1 MPEIGEGHDPAALH
15 RLCARLGIATD
26 YHDIWGHRH
35 RVAQQDLAALLQA
48 FGIDCAADLHAIDEA
63 MDRQAW
69 SQALPPVVAVS
80 AGQGDWTV
88 LLRLPAGWE
97 RVHWRLEEEGGA
109 IHEGQVDVEA
119 MTEAARG
126 QACDGARTQR
136 RLHLALRLPPGYH
149 RLSVGDLPGHT
160 RVVCAPARGW
170 EPPALQGG
178 GRVWGP
184 SVQLYALRSQ
194 RNWGMGDFTD
204 LAALVAQSAARGAG
218 IVGLN
223 PLHALFAHNP
233 AHISPYSPSSRRH
246 LNVLYIDVEQVTGWA
261 DCEPARR
268 RVRSSDFQERL
279 ALLRQ
284 AAMVDYPGVAA
295 AKFEILELLW
305 TEFRE
310 RHLQA
315 DGAPASREGEAF
327 AAFVRA
333 AGEPL
338 RHHGLFEALQAS
350 FHAADPQTWGWPVWP
365 QAYRDP
371 ASAQVAAF
379 EREHPD
385 RVGFHQFLQWQARL
399 QLARVARDA
408 RALGMGV
415 GLYLDLAVS
424 VDRAGSDAWSAQDVF
439 ALEAG
444 VGAPPDDFNASGQA
458 WGLPPLR
465 PDRLRQR
472 GHDVFIEVLRANMRG
487 VGALRIDHVM
497 ALMRLFWIPPGL
509 TPREGAY
516 VHYPLDELL
525 AIVALE
531 SERNQCMVIGEDLGT
546 VADEVRE
553 ALSRSGV
560 LSYRLLY
567 FERDGQG
574 GFKAPAQYPRQALVA
589 ASTHDLP
596 TLAGWWRSH
605 DLQLRQ
611 SLALFPDPTLLA
623 RQLLER
629 AQDRIRLLLA
639 VQREG
644 LLDAKDVAAAAGCA
658 VPPPS
663 VVSAV
668 HAWLARAPS
677 AVMMVQLEDVLGM
690 PEQANLP
697 GTTDQHPNWRR
708 KLALGLK
715 ALETDERWNL
725 LAQALRAERPQSAT
739 AHEPVQARI
748 PRATYRL
755 QLNKDFGFDDA
766 IRVLPY
772 LERLGVSHVYC
783 SPVQRSRAGSTHG
796 YDVVAHHEVNPELGG
811 EAGLRRL
818 VAALRGRDMG
828 LLLDMV
834 PNHMGVW
841 GDDNA
846 WWLDVLE
853 NGPASVYAQHFDI
866 DWQPLDPEL
875 AGKVLMPLL
884 GGPYGEVLARG
895 ELVLRFDE
903 AGGAFAVQYFEHR
916 LPLAPE
922 TYVQLLG
929 PARARL
935 ADPDLADRLASLATA
950 FGHLPQRQ
958 GATAAQCAERD
969 RDKELLK
976 SRLARLVAREPA
988 VAEAIAAVIASF
1000 NAQGPRDALDALMA
1014 AQAWRPAFW
1023 RVASDEVNYRRFFDI
1038 GGLAAIRIERDEVF
1052 EATHGFALDLAA
1064 RGDVDGLRI
1073 DHPDGLYD
1081 PAGYFRKLQEGYARR
1096 LGMALPAHDNQGR
1109 PVRPLY
1115 VVAEKI
1121 AAGHE
1126 DIPEA
1131 WHVHG
1136 TTGYRFANVVN
1147 AVMVDTTAER
1157 SMLHT
1162 WRRFTGE
1169 QRGFAEVARRS
1180 RIAIMRSALA
1190 SELHG
1195 LSTQLLRIARGDR
1208 RTRDYTLNGLR
1219 RALTEV
1225 TACLPV
1231 YRTYLLEGSAS
1242 PQDRHF
1248 VQWAV
1253 RDALTHSEEDD
1264 LSVFDFIQRCL
1275 LGEVLPDAPAALA
1288 AQVRRFAARFQQFSS
1303 PVAAKGVE
1311 DTAFYRWFALAS
1323 LNEVGGEPA
1332 QFGMTVAQ
1340 FHAASADRGL
1350 RWPHTMLATSTH
1362 DHKRSE
1368 DVRNRIDVLSEMPGA
1383 WRLASRRWRAMN
1395 QALRERLV
1403 ARGAPPD
1410 APSALHEY
1418 LLYQTLLG
1426 TWPGAHSADA
1436 LYAGRLAAYMRKAA
1450 RESKLRTR
1458 WTQPDE
1464 AYEAALEAFVRGLL
1478 DPAQSA
1484 PFLSEVSELGQRLAG
1499 WGALNSVSTTLL
1511 KHASPGVPDTY
1522 QGHEAMALTLV
1533 DPDNRQP
1540 VDYAGLARELDAL
1553 EALGSAAG
1561 ATLGAAPADGRAK
1574 LWVARQLLDLRR
1586 REPQLLQLGHYQPLA
1601 CAGPQHE
1608 HLIAFARQWQGR
1620 LLVAITGRLWS
1631 QLPVATGQ
1639 APLGVAAWA
1648 DTRVETG
1655 LPEGTRLLNLLDGQV
1670 VQVRQGCIAVAE
1682 AFARFPGA
1690 ALVPADG

>member
-1 MPEIGEGHDPAALH
+1 MAEGAHDPAALQ
-15 RLCARLGIATD
+15 RLCARLGIATE

-35 RVAQQDLAALLQA
+35 PVAPGNLSALLQA
-48 FGIDCAADLHAIDEA
+48 FGIGPGADLQAAEQHLDLAAA
-63 MDRQAW
+63 MRP
-69 SQALPPVVAVS
+69 LPPVVAVR
-80 AGQGDWTV
+80 AGQADGSVT
-88 LLRLPAGWE
+88 LRLAAGHGE
-97 RVHWRLEEEGGA
+97 VHWRLEEEGGA
-109 IHEGQVDVEA
+109 VHEGRVPA
-119 MTEAARG
+119 IGLAGATPHGGAAEV
-126 QACDGARTQR
+126 
-136 RLHLALRLPPGYH
+136 RLPLEVALPPGYH
-149 RLSVGDLPGHT
+149 RFSVAGLPGHT
-160 RVVCAPARGW
+160 CVVSAPARGW
-170 EPPALQGG
+170 EPPALHDG
-178 GRVWGP
+178 GRTWGP
-184 SVQLYALRSQ
+184 AVQLYALRSP
-194 RNWGMGDFTD
+194 RNWGIGDFTD
-204 LAALVAQSAARGAG
+204 LATLVAQAAARGAG

-246 LNVLYIDVEQVTGWA
+246 LNVLYIDVEAVTGWA
-261 DCEPARR
+261 ECEQARR
-268 RVRSSDFQERL
+268 RVRSAEFQQRL
-279 ALLRQ
+279 ARLRESPL
-284 AAMVDYPGVAA
+284 VDYPGVAA

-305 TEFRE
+305 AAFHE
-310 RHLQA
+310 RHLRH
-315 DGAPASREGEAF
+315 GGGPASREGEAF
-327 AAFVRA
+327 VAFVRES
-333 AGEPL
+333 GEPL
-338 RHHGLFEALQAS
+338 RGHALFEALQAS
-350 FHAADPQTWGWPVWP
+350 FHAADPQVWGWPVWP
-365 QAYRDP
+365 EPYRDP

-379 EREHPD
+379 EREHAD
-385 RVGFHQFLQWQARL
+385 RVGFHQFLQWQARM
-399 QLARVARDA
+399 QLDRAARDA
-408 RALGMGV
+408 RALGMAV

-424 VDRAGSDAWSAQDVF
+424 VDRAGSDAWDAQDVF
-439 ALEAG
+439 ALDAG

-465 PDRLRQR
+465 PDRLRER
-472 GHDVFIEVLRANMRG
+472 GHDLFIEVLRANMRG

-516 VHYPLDELL
+516 VHYPLDEML

-531 SERNQCMVIGEDLGT
+531 SARNRCLVIGEDLGT
-546 VADEVRE
+546 VAQEVRE
-553 ALSRSGV
+553 GLSRTGV

-567 FERDGQG
+567 FERDHEG

-596 TLAGWWRSH
+596 TLAGWWGSH

-611 SLALFPDPTLLA
+611 SLGLFPDPALLE

-644 LLDAKDVAAAAGCA
+644 LLDAGEVAAAAGCA
-658 VPPPS
+658 SPPP
-663 VVSAV
+663 AV
-668 HAWLARAPS
+668 ARAVQAWLARTPS

-708 KLALGLK
+708 KLALDLH
-715 ALETDERWNL
+715 AMEDDTRW
-725 LAQALRAERPQSAT
+725 QAISDVLRAERPAQGSPG
-739 AHEPVQARI
+739 EPVQARI

-755 QLNKDFGFDDA
+755 QLHRDFGFDDA
-766 IRVLPY
+766 LRILPY
-772 LERLGVSHVYC
+772 LDRLGVSHVYC
-783 SPVQRSRAGSTHG
+783 SPVQRARAGSTHG
-796 YDVVAHHEVNPELGG
+796 YDVVAHDQVNPELGG
-811 EAGLRRL
+811 EEGLRRFVAGLRE
-818 VAALRGRDMG
+818 RGMG

-853 NGPASVYAQHFDI
+853 NGPASVFAQHFDI
-866 DWQPLDPEL
+866 DWQPLNPDL
-875 AGKVLMPLL
+875 AGKVLVPLL

-903 AGGAFAVQYFEHR
+903 ARGSFAVHYYEHR

-922 TYVQLLG
+922 TYPRLLD
-929 PARARL
+929 PARSRL
-935 ADPDLADRLASLATA
+935 ADPDLADRLGSLATA
-950 FGHLPQRQ
+950 LGHLPGRDAPDPKQR
-958 GATAAQCAERD
+958 AERD

-976 SRLARLVAREPA
+976 ARLARLVAREPA
-988 VAEAIAAVIASF
+988 VAEAIAGAVARF
-1000 NAQGPRDALDALMA
+1000 NAAGPRDSLDALITT
-1014 AQAWRPAFW
+1014 QAWRPAYW
-1023 RVASDEVNYRRFFDI
+1023 RVAGDEVNYRRFFDV
-1038 GGLAAIRIERDEVF
+1038 GGLAAIRIENDAVF

-1096 LGMALPAHDNQGR
+1096 LGMALPPQDHEGR
-1109 PVRPLY
+1109 PSRPLY

-1126 DIPEA
+1126 DVPHA

-1147 AVMVDTTAER
+1147 AVMVDTAAER
-1157 SMLHT
+1157 SMRHT
-1162 WRRFTGE
+1162 FGRFTGE
-1169 QRGFAEVARRS
+1169 HRPFEEVARRS
-1180 RIAIMRSALA
+1180 RVAIMRNALA
-1190 SELHG
+1190 SELNV
-1195 LSTQLLRIARGDR
+1195 LATELLRIARADR

-1231 YRTYLLEGSAS
+1231 YRTYLLERAS
-1242 PQDRHF
+1242 PQDRRY
-1248 VQWAV
+1248 VEWAV
-1253 RDALTHSEEDD
+1253 RDALRHSEDDD
-1264 LSVFDFIQRCL
+1264 LSVFDFLRRTL
-1275 LGEVLPDAPAALA
+1275 LGEVLPEAPEGLA
-1288 AQVRRFAARFQQFSS
+1288 AQVRRFAARYQQFSS

-1311 DTAFYRWFALAS
+1311 DTAFYRWFPLAS

-1332 QFGMTVAQ
+1332 QFGMTVEQ
-1340 FHAASADRGL
+1340 FHAASADRC
-1350 RWPHTMLATSTH
+1350 RHWPHTLLATSTH

-1383 WRLASRRWRAMN
+1383 WRLASRRWRVMN
-1395 QALRERLV
+1395 QALRERL
-1403 ARGAPPD
+1403 AAQGAPAD
-1410 APSALHEY
+1410 APSTLHEY

-1426 TWPGAHSADA
+1426 TWPDAQGADA
-1436 LYAGRLAAYMRKAA
+1436 AYADRLVDYMRKAA

-1464 AYEAALEAFVRGLL
+1464 AYESALGGFVRGLL

-1484 PFLSEVSELGQRLAG
+1484 GFLAEASDLAQRLG
-1499 WGALNSVSTTLL
+1499 WWGALNSLSTTLL

-1522 QGHEAMALTLV
+1522 QGHEATALTLV

-1540 VDYAGLARELDAL
+1540 VDFDGLSRMLDGLDAL
-1553 EALGSAAG
+1553 GAHAG
-1561 ATLGAAPADGRAK
+1561 EVLGAAPADGRAK
-1574 LWVARQLLDLRR
+1574 LWVARQMLAWRR
-1586 REPQLLQLGHYQPLA
+1586 REPDLFRLGGYHPLP
-1601 CAGPQHE
+1601 AGGGQQE
-1608 HLIAFARQWQGR
+1608 NLVAFARQWQGR
-1620 LLVAITGRLWS
+1620 LLVAVAGRLWS
-1631 QLPVATGQ
+1631 RLPVSAGEP
-1639 APLGVAAWA
+1639 PLGAAAWTGTWV
-1648 DTRVETG
+1648 DTG
-1655 LPEGTRLLNLLDGQV
+1655 LSEGTRLLNLLDGQV
-1670 VQVRQGCIAVAE
+1670 LTVRQGRIALAE